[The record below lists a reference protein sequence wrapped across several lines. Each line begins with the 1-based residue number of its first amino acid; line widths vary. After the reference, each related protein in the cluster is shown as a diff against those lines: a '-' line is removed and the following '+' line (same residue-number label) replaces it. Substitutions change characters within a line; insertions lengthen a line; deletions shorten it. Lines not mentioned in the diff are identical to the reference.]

1 MVAAVC
7 ITDHWP
13 LELTTQ
19 YLEVMSERNGHWT
32 YFQTP
37 RDQEWEIMPLYVLQV
52 HIQIHF

>member
-19 YLEVMSERNGHWT
+19 YLEGMSERNGHWT

-37 RDQEWEIMPLYVLQV
+37 CDQEWEIMPLYVLQV